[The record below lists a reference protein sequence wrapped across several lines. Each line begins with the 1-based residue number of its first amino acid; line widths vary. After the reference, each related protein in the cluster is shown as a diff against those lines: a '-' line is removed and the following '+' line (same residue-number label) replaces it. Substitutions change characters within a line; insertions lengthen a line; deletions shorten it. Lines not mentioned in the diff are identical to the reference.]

1 MNSWPS
7 IWNLV
12 SEIVGR
18 KNAAEFFL
26 YLPIFKVTISNLQV
40 YHFHLILGPATNQ
53 KWFKYTF
60 QQCIVCS
67 VFEIACSFDFRKTWR
82 NLLQDRELLKKVMNS
97 YKNLAFSKV
106 IVRKQYWISFQM
118 LFIYK
123 QYVFS
128 SCDIDLFLA
137 IQLWI
142 ISASSK
148 WSNSKF
154 AVTKQPFK
162 LSRYL

>member
-26 YLPIFKVTISNLQV
+26 YLPIFKLNLKV

-53 KWFKYTF
+53 KWFKHTF

-67 VFEIACSFDFRKTWR
+67 VFEIACSFDFQKTWR
-82 NLLQDRELLKKVMNS
+82 NLLQNRELLKKVMKS

-106 IVRKQYWISFQM
+106 IVWFESRCSHLNFRYRVCFKQGVPWHSGNYRVWIHSETRTWHDKNIQSFY
-118 LFIYK
+118 IC
-123 QYVFS
+123 VS
-128 SCDIDLFLA
+128 SYNK
-137 IQLWI
+137 
-142 ISASSK
+142 S
-148 WSNSKF
+148 
-154 AVTKQPFK
+154 
-162 LSRYL
+162 Y